1 MPSLF
6 RRKPDVVDSGGSDAN
21 RSDAVDSNAAGTGA
35 GATNADATN
44 ANATNAD
51 GTATKSPEQPK
62 RPKGYTPS
70 KRELGVI
77 TPKRKPAGRV
87 VEPPPANR
95 REAIRRAREKARE
108 ARARQRE
115 ARAEARAGMLA
126 GKEEYLLPRDKGPER
141 ALVRDIVDSRR
152 NAASYFLPGALIVV
166 CGVSAA
172 MPPTVQLA
180 SNILWFLLI
189 FGVIVDSVIL
199 SRRIKRL
206 IQERY
211 PRTELRMRTL
221 YTYGIMRSLSFRK
234 LRIPGPRVKVGEKI

>member
-6 RRKPDVVDSGGSDAN
+6 RRKPDVADPGETD
-21 RSDAVDSNAAGTGA
+21 AAGTAAGTSNGDGA
-35 GATNADATN
+35 ATESSAT
-44 ANATNAD
+44 AE
-51 GTATKSPEQPK
+51 SSQQPK
-62 RPKGYTPS
+62 RRKGYTPS

-108 ARARQRE
+108 ARARERA

-172 MPPTVQLA
+172 MPPAVQLA

-189 FGVIVDSVIL
+189 FGVVVDSVIL

-206 IQERY
+206 VQERF

-234 LRIPGPRVKVGEKI
+234 LRIPAPRVKIGEKV